1 MKIDDQNF
9 ALLNSYNVNIEKEQL
24 STLVELKNM
33 LDKVNSVCTKQIIF
47 GGDLNFYFDSLLEGE
62 CINLVLKKI
71 SCDDDWDQRSFSSLS
86 KIHEIHISAKSC

>member
-33 LDKVNSVCTKQIIF
+33 LDKVNSVCAKQIIF

-71 SCDDDWDQRSFSSLS
+71 SCDDD
-86 KIHEIHISAKSC
+86 